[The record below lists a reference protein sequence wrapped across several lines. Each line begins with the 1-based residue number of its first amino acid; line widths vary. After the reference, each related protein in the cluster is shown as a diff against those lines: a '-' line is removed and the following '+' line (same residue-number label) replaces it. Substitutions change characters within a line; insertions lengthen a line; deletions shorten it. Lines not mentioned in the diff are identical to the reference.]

1 MFTYY
6 GLVRWQG
13 RRAGL
18 RWIFLPGRM
27 MYLGTNSMVS
37 KAHLCLSMSVTLGE
51 LGSHFAQA
59 SKTNTS
65 LAKGMDSASAEWGS

>member
-1 MFTYY
+1 MDLS
-6 GLVRWQG
+6 GG
-13 RRAGL
+13 RTGL
-18 RWIFLPGRM
+18 RWIFLPDRM

-65 LAKGMDSASAEWGS
+65 LAQGMDSALTKLGS